1 MNKHITWHHT
11 DLPQSDPYKRYL
23 VIYAPWNYNNNQHD
37 ESRFDLACYYTG
49 DGLYDDKPWHL
60 TICHSVEVR
69 EILAWAE
76 IGTPKGIMIDIFRGC
91 ELKQII
97 LSRKDAEMF
106 CDYYCKFPDECD
118 GDQEELDEICEECP
132 LWKKCKEGE
141 S

>member
-1 MNKHITWHHT
+1 MSEEI
-11 DLPQSDPYKRYL
+11 
-23 VIYAPWNYNNNQHD
+23 
-37 ESRFDLACYYTG
+37 SREEIAALLARGSMSEKMT
-49 DGLYDDKPWHL
+49 
-60 TICHSVEVR
+60 R
-69 EILAWAE
+69 EE
-76 IGTPKGIMIDIFRGC
+76 KENFM
-91 ELKQII
+91 